1 MGTADEEI
9 RGGRAQDLDIE
20 ALIEIAIEQ
29 EVAESIAFDA
39 NQDVIAEEIARL
51 EAEAQ
56 AEQSLSTLILF

>member
-1 MGTADEEI
+1 M
-9 RGGRAQDLDIE
+9 DIE

-39 NQDVIAEEIARL
+39 NQDVIEKEIARL

-56 AEQSLSTLILF
+56 VSSALSLF

>member
-1 MGTADEEI
+1 M
-9 RGGRAQDLDIE
+9 DIE
-20 ALIEIAIEQ
+20 ALIEQ

-56 AEQSLSTLILF
+56 AEQSSALILF

>member
-1 MGTADEEI
+1 M
-9 RGGRAQDLDIE
+9 DIE

-56 AEQSLSTLILF
+56 AEQSSALILF

>member
-1 MGTADEEI
+1 M
-9 RGGRAQDLDIE
+9 DIE

-39 NQDVIAEEIARL
+39 NQAVIAEEIAARL

-56 AEQSLSTLILF
+56 AEQSSALILF